1 MNIVIE
7 RHGRV
12 AVVRLNRPQARNAL
26 NSELM
31 REMVSAT
38 QALDR
43 DAGIGCIVIAGAE
56 TYFAAGA
63 DIREMHQKSYLQ
75 MVQDDFF
82 AGWDAFAAVR
92 TPKLAAVA
100 GYAFGGGC
108 ELAMMCDTIYAGES
122 ARFGQPEITLGV
134 MPGMGGSQRLTKL
147 VGKSLAMDMILT
159 GRQIDAAEAQ
169 RSGLVAR
176 VIPDARLMAEALEAA
191 QRIASFSKTA
201 AMAAR
206 DAVDRALE
214 TGLRDGLLFER
225 RTFHALFATADQKEG
240 MQAFLDKR
248 PAVFNND

>member
-92 TPKLAAVA
+92 TPKIAAVA

-201 AMAAR
+201 AMAAS

>member
-12 AVVRLNRPQARNAL
+12 AVVRLNRLQARNAL

-92 TPKLAAVA
+92 TPKIAAVA

>member
-75 MVQDDFF
+75 LVQDDFF

-92 TPKLAAVA
+92 TPKIAAVA

>member
-92 TPKLAAVA
+92 TPKIAAVA

-240 MQAFLDKR
+240 KQAFLDKR

>member
-38 QALDR
+38 QSLGR

-92 TPKLAAVA
+92 TPKIAAVA

-108 ELAMMCDTIYAGES
+108 ELAMICDTIYAGES

>member
-92 TPKLAAVA
+92 TPKIAAVA

>member
-92 TPKLAAVA
+92 TPKIAAVA

-122 ARFGQPEITLGV
+122 ARFGQPEIPLGV

>member
-1 MNIVIE
+1 
-7 RHGRV
+7 
-12 AVVRLNRPQARNAL
+12 
-26 NSELM
+26 
-31 REMVSAT
+31 
-38 QALDR
+38 
-43 DAGIGCIVIAGAE
+43 
-56 TYFAAGA
+56 
-63 DIREMHQKSYLQ
+63 
-75 MVQDDFF
+75 
-82 AGWDAFAAVR
+82 VR
-92 TPKLAAVA
+92 TPKIAAVA

>member
-1 MNIVIE
+1 
-7 RHGRV
+7 
-12 AVVRLNRPQARNAL
+12 
-26 NSELM
+26 M

-92 TPKLAAVA
+92 TPKIAAVA

>member
-1 MNIVIE
+1 
-7 RHGRV
+7 
-12 AVVRLNRPQARNAL
+12 
-26 NSELM
+26 
-31 REMVSAT
+31 
-38 QALDR
+38 
-43 DAGIGCIVIAGAE
+43 
-56 TYFAAGA
+56 
-63 DIREMHQKSYLQ
+63 
-75 MVQDDFF
+75 
-82 AGWDAFAAVR
+82 
-92 TPKLAAVA
+92 
-100 GYAFGGGC
+100 
-108 ELAMMCDTIYAGES
+108 
-122 ARFGQPEITLGV
+122 
-134 MPGMGGSQRLTKL
+134 
-147 VGKSLAMDMILT
+147 MDMILT

>member
-1 MNIVIE
+1 
-7 RHGRV
+7 V

-92 TPKLAAVA
+92 TPKIAAVA

-147 VGKSLAMDMILT
+147 VGKSLAMYMILT

>member
-92 TPKLAAVA
+92 TPKIAAVA

-147 VGKSLAMDMILT
+147 VGKSVAMDMILT